1 MPRLTLAVLAAS
13 LAFCAAFLVS
23 SASATPVF
31 VNYAEPAGNGVQ
43 VGVHV
48 RPQGGTRCKVN
59 LFTVVY
65 DIGTGGRVARLG
77 RQSVDGCAEEDYS
90 VIVPASL
97 ASGRRYAVCILAV
110 NNNNYGKGIR
120 HTSCR
125 RFRG

>member
-1 MPRLTLAVLAAS
+1 MPRLTLAVLVAS
-13 LAFCAAFLVS
+13 LAFCAALFAG

-59 LFTVVY
+59 LFTVVV
-65 DIGTGGRVARLG
+65 DLGTGGRVARLG
-77 RQSVDGCAEEDYS
+77 RQSVNGCAQEDYS
-90 VIVPASL
+90 VIVPATLS
-97 ASGRRYAVCILAV
+97 SGRRYAVCILAV
-110 NNNNYGKGIR
+110 NNNDYGQGIR